1 MTITHLPRKRL
12 SLNYFFYFAIIGAL
26 MPYLARYLRAEGF
39 SVAQIGLTAGLLSMM
54 MSLGPWLWAALSDRT
69 GQRLK
74 WARVSMTM
82 VMLGAFVLLFGLPP
96 GWRMAM
102 IASTGFFLA
111 ASLPQIEA
119 ASLDHLGADTHR
131 YGSLRLWGTLGYAAS
146 AWVLAM
152 ALAWTGAA
160 ALPWMLLVLAAAS
173 CAVLIWVQDAPR
185 SKTHERQP
193 APWSEVLLRLRETPV
208 WGLYVALF
216 LWNWGMAGY
225 NLFFDLYLQALG
237 YPNWA
242 IGGYL
247 ALAPIAEALFFLVL
261 GATLTRWGP
270 RQVLVF
276 ALLVTVLRWLLTAFL
291 AHQPWLLVL
300 AQSAHALTFGAMHGG
315 AMVLLAWLFPKAQQ
329 ARAQALYLGLST
341 GLGLMVGNLVAGQV
355 WGSWGGASAVF
366 VLSAGVTLLAAVL
379 LWRTLSAPALRQAQ
393 HSAE

>member
-1 MTITHLPRKRL
+1 MTTTPLPRKRL
-12 SLNYFFYFAIIGAL
+12 SLNYFLYFAIIGAL

-39 SVAQIGLTAGLLSMM
+39 SLAQIGVTAGLLSLM
-54 MSLGPWLWAALSDRT
+54 MSLGPWLWATLSDRS

-74 WARVSMTM
+74 WARISMAL
-82 VMLGAFVLLFGLPP
+82 VILGALILLFDISP

-102 IASTGFFLA
+102 IAVTGFFLA
-111 ASLPQIEA
+111 ATLPQIEA

-146 AWVLAM
+146 AWLLAM

-160 ALPWMLLVLAAAS
+160 ALPWLLLLLAAAS

-185 SKTHERQP
+185 SHTHERQP
-193 APWSEVLLRLRETPV
+193 APWSEVLQRFRETPV
-208 WGLYVALF
+208 WGLYLTLF

-225 NLFFDLYLQALG
+225 NLFFDLYLQALD

-247 ALAPIAEALFFLVL
+247 ALAPIAEALFFLIL
-261 GATLTRWGP
+261 GVTLTRWGP

-276 ALLVTVLRWLLTAFL
+276 ALLVTVLRWLVTAFL
-291 AHQPWLLVL
+291 AHQPWVLVL

-315 AMVLLAWLFPKAQQ
+315 AMVLLAWLFPKVQQ

-355 WGSWGGASAVF
+355 WGSWAGASAVF
-366 VLSAGVTLLAAVL
+366 VLSAMVTLLAAVV
-379 LWRTLSAPALRQAQ
+379 LWRTLNEHALRQTQ
-393 HSAE
+393 PSAE